1 MADAKYTPFA
11 RLLICWLALLALWT
25 SDAAEAATIVL
36 DRQTSKAPLLG
47 NADLAIDPSTKMKF
61 GQNGGLVWKPADQ
74 VKTLSFGYSRAAYW
88 MRFSVSN
95 SVLTDRYLV
104 FVHPVLDDVV
114 LQCTDPFGKVLLHEQ
129 QGDGFPFAGRN
140 IKINLISFRLPD
152 VHAYQCTVRAAT
164 TSTALIDANIVTGAD
179 MASNVAVEYWKIG
192 AANAAVLAIALFMLA
207 SNAFHRSALL
217 PVYAVAAIS
226 ITLWNAINSGIGAH
240 LFWPHGVWWQNN
252 GAAISGTLAYAG
264 ISAYVWLILRR
275 KAGLRRVS
283 RVAAGAMAIWI
294 ATCLAT
300 FVQKQYPV
308 VLEVYAP
315 LGFLHALVMV
325 AVMVYAS
332 IRRRDVGLYILTAG
346 QISFA
351 VPSILVAALMS
362 GILPPVTW
370 LRLLLPYGFVA
381 ELFFL
386 ALSLA
391 YEESEQVRRELLLTQ
406 RRQIEDAKRA
416 EERQEAAIEQR
427 TGEISSIVEAAIHDV
442 VSPLHLLTDTLSYMD
457 EHISEQLRPELRAC
471 IEMVSRLGI
480 IASNIHAFERYKDGH
495 EVTRAPT
502 ICRVNVGWMLRRHVY
517 HARLSMGGRVCI
529 VADNERLIALCDEH
543 EIGRLIDNLLSNFWR
558 HTPRR
563 SSLLIS
569 YEAAGDTAVIR
580 FDDDGNGMMALQHKM
595 DAYAAGTMKRG
606 KVGGLYNSFRYAR
619 RSGGSL
625 RYENS
630 TIMGGACFVL
640 TLPGDPEGAV

>member
-1 MADAKYTPFA
+1 MADAKYKPIA
-11 RLLICWLALLALWT
+11 CRLVCWLALVAIWI
-25 SDAAEAATIVL
+25 SGACSAATIVL
-36 DRQTSKAPLLG
+36 DKKTSKVPLLG
-47 NADLAIDPSTKMKF
+47 NADLAIDRSTKLVF
-61 GQNGGLVWKPADQ
+61 GRNAGLVWKPADQ
-74 VKTLSFGYSRAAYW
+74 VKSLSFGYSQAAYW
-88 MRFSVSN
+88 LRFDVENAPSV
-95 SVLTDRYLV
+95 VRYLM
-104 FVHPVLDDVV
+104 FIHPVLDDVT
-114 LQCTDPFGKVLLHEQ
+114 LQCIDPDGKVLSHEQ
-129 QGDGFPFAGRN
+129 QGDGFAFAGRD
-140 IKINLISFRLPD
+140 IPLSLISFRLPD
-152 VHAYQCTVRAAT
+152 ATKYHCTARIVT
-164 TSTALIDANIVTGAD
+164 TSTVLLDAYVVDGVGL
-179 MASNVAVEYWKIG
+179 ASSIAVEYLKMG
-192 AANAAVLAIALFMLA
+192 ATNAAVLAIAVFLLA
-207 SNAFHRSALL
+207 SNAFRRSALL
-217 PVYAVAAIS
+217 PAYAVASIS
-226 ITLWNAINSGIGAH
+226 IALWNATNSGIGQH
-240 LFWPHGVWWQNN
+240 VFWPHAVWWQNN
-252 GAAISGTLAYAG
+252 GAPISGTLAYAG

-275 KAGLRRVS
+275 KKELK
-283 RVAAGAMAIWI
+283 RVAYIPAVALVVWLVV
-294 ATCLAT
+294 CLAT
-300 FVQKQYPV
+300 FVQKQYPS
-308 VLEVYAP
+308 VLELYAP
-315 LGFLHALVMV
+315 LGFVHALIMV
-325 AVMVYAS
+325 GVMVYAS
-332 IRRRDVGLYILTAG
+332 LRQRDVGLYILTAG

-351 VPSILVAALMS
+351 TTSTLVAALMA
-362 GILPPVTW
+362 GILPPWPW
-370 LRLLLPYGFVA
+370 LRSLLPYGFVS

-391 YEESEQVRRELLLTQ
+391 YESEQVRRELHTT
-406 RRQIEDAKRA
+406 RRSQIEDAKRA

-427 TGEISSIVEAAIHDV
+427 TGEISNIVEAAIHDV